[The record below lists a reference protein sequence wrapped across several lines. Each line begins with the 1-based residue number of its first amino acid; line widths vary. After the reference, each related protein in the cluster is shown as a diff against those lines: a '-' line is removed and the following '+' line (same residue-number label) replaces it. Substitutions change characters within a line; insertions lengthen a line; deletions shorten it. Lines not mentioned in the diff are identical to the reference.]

1 VSYEWKGR
9 KPAGKKQK
17 KKGKAM
23 KKILFISLLAVLF
36 MLSGCNF
43 GGFWD
48 NDDDENV
55 TLAALV
61 ESELLAEYD
70 SDTAIEEDIEIS
82 VPSSFSKFAPGPN
95 PQQNRK
101 RINLRLKH
109 EVDSVDV
116 SHSISYT
123 TDDTA
128 LVTVSK
134 TLYGTL
140 YIHHSDTAITDTP
153 VIWEKDYVYSTTA
166 YWQYVHYNNADSSSD
181 SAANLASDTSG
192 WRLLAK
198 SLEAGATEG
207 IMNEIEEVLVASD
220 EDSTEILFD
229 DPEKLYTVFRGY
241 TQQGAFRGRPG
252 ALSTNVFVTISGAD
266 DVNVLG
272 SSGRH
277 FALADDGLGLDLTAE
292 DRIFSGS
299 VMKGRGQSRLRVQM
313 ISTATFT
320 DESAPVEMASWFLP
334 IR

>member
-1 VSYEWKGR
+1 
-9 KPAGKKQK
+9 
-17 KKGKAM
+17 M
-23 KKILFISLLAVLF
+23 KKILFTSMLVVLL

-48 NDDDENV
+48 DDNDENV
-55 TLAALV
+55 TLATLV

-70 SDTAIEEDIEIS
+70 SDTAIEEAIEIS
-82 VPSSFSKFAPGPN
+82 VPATFSKFAPGPN

-101 RINLRLKH
+101 RINLLLKH

-128 LVTVSK
+128 LVTVNK

-140 YIHHSDTAITDTP
+140 YIHHNDTTVTDTP
-153 VIWEKDYVYSTTA
+153 VVWEKDYVYSTTA
-166 YWQYVHYNNADSSSD
+166 YWQYAHFNNADSSSD
-181 SAANLASDTSG
+181 SAANTATDTSG
-192 WRLLAK
+192 WRLTAK

-207 IMNEIEEVLVASD
+207 IMNEIEQVLVVSD
-220 EDSTEILFD
+220 EDSEEILFD
-229 DPEKLYTVFRGY
+229 DPEKLYTVSRGY
-241 TQQGAFRGRPG
+241 TWQGAFRGRPG
-252 ALSTNVFVTISGAD
+252 TLSTNVFVTISGND

-277 FALADDGLGLDLTAE
+277 FALADDGLGLDFTAD

-299 VMKGRGQSRLRVQM
+299 VLKGRGQSRLRVQM
-313 ISTATFT
+313 LTTATFIEE
-320 DESAPVEMASWFLP
+320 DAPVEMASWFLP
-334 IR
+334 LR